1 MHESRT
7 TRKRGLILRVALPL
21 ALAGGIVAALLPG
34 SGAARAQAAPTNTTE
49 PRIIGEAVE
58 GKTLT
63 ANPGTWSGTTP
74 IQYAYRWVRCP
85 TDGGANDGAN
95 CGFIPNATNS
105 SYRLRDADVGLRIRV
120 RVTASNSDGAALAA
134 SNPTAIVRGSARPRN
149 AEPPTIAGSPVVGQ
163 TLTASPG
170 TWSGTQP
177 ITFSYQWR
185 RCNASGG
192 SCGSIGGATG
202 RTYGLRQADVGST
215 LRVRVTA
222 RNSVGS
228 ADATSVP
235 TAVIAATPVTGC
247 PGGTGPVHV
256 DQLTPPARLLVDRLQ
271 VTPSPIPRSAT
282 NLVVRFHVSACNGRD
297 VAGALVY
304 VTATPYNQFVIP
316 PEQPTG
322 ADGWATLNMQ
332 RGRKFPAASNQTLLV
347 MFVRARKG
355 SDPLLGGISTRRLVS
370 FRLAK

>member
-1 MHESRT
+1 MHMK
-7 TRKRGLILRVALPL
+7 RKRLLVRALLPVL
-21 ALAGGIVAALLPG
+21 AAAGFAAALLPG
-34 SGAARAQAAPTNTTE
+34 AGVARVQTAPSNTTE
-49 PRIIGEAVE
+49 PRITGEAAD
-58 GKTLT
+58 GRLLT
-63 ANPGTWSGTTP
+63 ASPGTWSGTTP
-74 IQYAYRWVRCP
+74 ISFQYRWLRCG
-85 TDGGANDGAN
+85 TDGGNADGSN
-95 CGFIPNATNS
+95 CLVINNATNNT
-105 SYRLRDADVGLRIRV
+105 YRVRNADVGLRLRV
-120 RVTASNSDGAALAA
+120 RVIATNADGSAAAA
-134 SNPTAIVRGSARPRN
+134 SNPTPIVRGSARPRN

-163 TLTASPG
+163 TLTANPG

-202 RTYGLRQADVGST
+202 RTYGLKQADVGST

-271 VTPSPIPRSAT
+271 VSPSPIPRSAT
-282 NLVVRFHVSACNGRD
+282 NIVVRFHVSACNGRD
-297 VAGALVY
+297 VGGALVY
-304 VTATPYNQFVIP
+304 VTAVPYNQFVIP